1 MLGLAT
7 VSENMIRMGERGRL
21 VIPSEVRRRIGLKP
35 GDRLILS
42 EADGEIRLRPASASI
57 EALRG
62 AWGESTAGRDLADE
76 LIAERRSEA
85 GRE

>member
-1 MLGLAT
+1 MLVGVT
-7 VSENMIRMGERGRL
+7 VSESTIRMGERGRL
-21 VIPSEVRRRIGLKP
+21 VIPSEVRRRVGLKP

-42 EADGEIRLRPASASI
+42 EMDHEIRLRPASASI
-57 EALRG
+57 EALQG
-62 AWGESTAGRDLADE
+62 AWAESTSDRDLADE